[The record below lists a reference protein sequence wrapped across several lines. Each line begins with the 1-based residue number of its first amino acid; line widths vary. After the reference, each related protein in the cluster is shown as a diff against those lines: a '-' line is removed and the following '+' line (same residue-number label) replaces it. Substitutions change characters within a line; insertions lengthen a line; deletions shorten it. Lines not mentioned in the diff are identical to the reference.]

1 MFLHELWCQMPNASL
16 KSKSCIITV
25 FFLVALYF
33 YFILNEF
40 ADFFDIYELYWKS
53 GKFVIFRSTSSFTFF
68 ISYICF
74 CWLMFCYRIRLSLK
88 EKEDLT
94 NDWINL
100 NHFSLICIPQCYL
113 SESLLVLYFI
123 LNNLVFSI
131 TIMRVFLYSLSAL
144 SFMWIC
150 YFRAGEDVGFHYHF
164 FFQHFLNTLCHYF
177 PYI

>member
-74 CWLMFCYRIRLSLK
+74 CWLTFCYRIRLSLK

-100 NHFSLICIPQCYL
+100 NHFSLICIPQCHI
-113 SESLLVLYFI
+113 SESCYWFCTSFWIILFLVSLSWGFSFI
-123 LNNLVFSI
+123 LY
-131 TIMRVFLYSLSAL
+131 R
-144 SFMWIC
+144 
-150 YFRAGEDVGFHYHF
+150 H
-164 FFQHFLNTLCHYF
+164 CHSCEF
-177 PYI
+177 ATFELEKM